1 VHALADER
9 NAIVIPRPW
18 DFMPKDVAAFLL
30 SRGIPAGHPV
40 EVWEN
45 LTSREAQWSGVLR
58 DCTGDFT
65 DMSIMLIRSLKPM
78 PSQIEPA
85 A

>member
-1 VHALADER
+1 
-9 NAIVIPRPW
+9 
-18 DFMPKDVAAFLL
+18 
-30 SRGIPAGHPV
+30 V

-45 LTSREAQWSGVLR
+45 LTSREAQWTGALGG
-58 DCTGDFT
+58 CTGDFT
-65 DMSIMLIRSLKPM
+65 DMSIMLIRSLRPM